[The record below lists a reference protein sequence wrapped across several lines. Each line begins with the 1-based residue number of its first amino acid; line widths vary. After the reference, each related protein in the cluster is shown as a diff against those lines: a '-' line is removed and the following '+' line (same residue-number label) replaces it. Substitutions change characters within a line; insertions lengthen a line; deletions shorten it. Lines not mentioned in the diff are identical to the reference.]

1 MDQTIFTR
9 WLICYVVKLKV
20 QQPFSPLHHFVL
32 IFWFLFLILVKLHSK
47 VLIITIL
54 IYGLKVLESVKINA
68 SL

>member
-9 WLICYVVKLKV
+9 WLTCYVVKLKV
-20 QQPFSPLHHFVL
+20 QQPFSPLYHFVL

-54 IYGLKVLESVKINA
+54 IYGIKVLESVKINA

>member
-9 WLICYVVKLKV
+9 WLTYYVVKLKV
-20 QQPFSPLHHFVL
+20 QQPLSPLFHFEL
-32 IFWFLFLILVKLHSK
+32 ILWFLFLILVKLHSK

-54 IYGLKVLESVKINA
+54 IYGLKVLESVKIKA